1 MWVTILTLIIGF
13 IALVWGADRFVAGA
27 AATARNLGVS
37 KIVIGVTA
45 VSVGT
50 SAPEILV
57 ALDASLVG
65 TPELAIGN
73 AIGSNT
79 CNIGIVLGITV
90 MMRPLPFAD
99 SVLKGE
105 VRWMIGATLLA
116 LVVLL
121 NGQLG
126 AWDGLLLLGGLA
138 FVMARLA
145 ARGRAGGELP
155 GNIEDELAELPE
167 MGALRSVFWLVVGLA
182 VLLFAADRIVEAAVE
197 VAELLHVDEFT
208 IGLTIVAVG
217 TSLPELAATLAAA
230 IKGQPDIAIGNIVGS
245 NIINILA
252 VLAVP
257 ALVAPPSDIAP
268 IVLWRDFGMML
279 ALSTLLVLF
288 AYGPG
293 SRKLITRFEG
303 AVLVCAWVGYTSL
316 LFLQRHA

>member
-1 MWVTILTLIIGF
+1 MWLAILTLIIGF
-13 IALVWGADRFVAGA
+13 IALVWGADRFVSGA

-57 ALDASLVG
+57 ALDASLRG
-65 TPELAIGN
+65 TPQLAIGN

-79 CNIGIVLGITV
+79 CNIGIVLGITA
-90 MMRPLPFAD
+90 MMRPLPFAGT
-99 SVLKGE
+99 VLKGE
-105 VRWMIGATLLA
+105 VPWMIGATLLA
-116 LVVLL
+116 LIVLL
-121 NGQLG
+121 NGRLG
-126 AWDGLLLLGGLA
+126 FGDGLLLLAGLG
-138 FVMARLA
+138 FVMYRLA
-145 ARGRAGGELP
+145 SRGRAGGELP
-155 GNIEDELAELPE
+155 EGIEEELAELPE
-167 MGALRSVFWLVVGLA
+167 MGALRSVFWLLVGLV
-182 VLLFAADRIVEAAVE
+182 VLLVAADKIVEAAVD

-252 VLAVP
+252 VMAVP
-257 ALVAPPSDIAP
+257 ALVAPSDIAP
-268 IVLWRDFGMML
+268 IALWRDFGMML
-279 ALSTLLVLF
+279 AMSTLLVLF

-303 AVLVCAWVGYTSL
+303 AVLVCAWIGYTSL
-316 LFLQRHA
+316 LYLQRHA

>member
-1 MWVTILTLIIGF
+1 MWLAIFTLLVGF

-37 KIVIGVTA
+37 KVVIGVTA

-65 TPELAIGN
+65 TPQLAIGN

-79 CNIGIVLGITV
+79 CNIGIVLGITA
-90 MMRPLPFAD
+90 MMRPLPFND
-99 SVLKGE
+99 NVLKGE
-105 VRWMIGATLLA
+105 VPWMIGATLLA
-116 LVVLL
+116 LAVLANLTLGVV
-121 NGQLG
+121 
-126 AWDGLLLLGGLA
+126 DGLLLLGGLG
-138 FVMARLA
+138 FVMYRLT
-145 ARGRAGGELP
+145 ARGRGGGELP
-155 GNIEDELAELPE
+155 ATIEEELAELPE
-167 MGALRSVFWLVVGLA
+167 MGTLRSLFWLMVGLA
-182 VLLFAADRIVEAAVE
+182 VLLVAADKIVDAAV
-197 VAELLHVDEFT
+197 VIAELLHVDEFT
-208 IGLTIVAVG
+208 IGLTVIAVG

-230 IKGQPDIAIGNIVGS
+230 LKGQPDIAIGNIVGS

-257 ALVAPPSDIAP
+257 ALVAPSDITTT
-268 IVLWRDFGMML
+268 VLWRDFGMML
-279 ALSTLLVLF
+279 AISTLLVLF

-303 AVLVCAWVGYTSL
+303 GVLVAAWVGYTYL
-316 LFLQRHA
+316 VYLQRHA